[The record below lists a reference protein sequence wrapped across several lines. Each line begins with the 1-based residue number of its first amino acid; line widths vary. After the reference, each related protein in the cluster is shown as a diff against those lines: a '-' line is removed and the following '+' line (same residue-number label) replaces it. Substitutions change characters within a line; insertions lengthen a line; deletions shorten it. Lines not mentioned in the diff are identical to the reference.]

1 MQTTTSPPAFTAE
14 RVQQAANAILE
25 VLGEP
30 ETTLHREALSAFQRE
45 DYMTVKRLAA
55 TNLSDSYCKSLA
67 YLGSAF
73 KLTPNTD
80 TILAE
85 SARSAADFAKEHAL
99 TRLSEALAKA
109 LA

>member
-1 MQTTTSPPAFTAE
+1 MQTTPSPPAFTAD

-25 VLGEP
+25 TLGEP
-30 ETTLHREALSAFQRE
+30 ETNLHREVLSAFQQE
-45 DYMTVKRLAA
+45 NYMVVKRLAA
-55 TNLSDSYCKSLA
+55 THLSDSYCKSLA

-85 SARSAADFAKEHAL
+85 SARSAADFAKEQAL
-99 TRLSEALAKA
+99 TRLSAALAEALA
-109 LA
+109 